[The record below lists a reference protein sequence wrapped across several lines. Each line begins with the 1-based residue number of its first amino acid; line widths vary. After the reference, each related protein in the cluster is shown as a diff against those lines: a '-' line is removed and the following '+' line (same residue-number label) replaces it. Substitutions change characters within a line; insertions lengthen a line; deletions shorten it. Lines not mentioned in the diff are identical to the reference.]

1 MKKLKFKK
9 SLKPQAPSLTGDLG
23 SCRMIL
29 MSSFGGFPD
38 DKFAKPPQQSKEKMK
53 EINYKNKTIKL
64 PWKLA
69 NTEVSTELVTRQNPF
84 SGQSIQLPEFAAV
97 IYDKTIELN
106 LKAERKDSA
115 TGQPP
120 GISEHQDDWQLVR
133 NGLDWFRQHFAR
145 EYMVLLD

>member
-1 MKKLKFKK
+1 MTKINSNLRIMTKINYNNK
-9 SLKPQAPSLTGDLG
+9 
-23 SCRMIL
+23 
-29 MSSFGGFPD
+29 
-38 DKFAKPPQQSKEKMK
+38 KMK
-53 EINYKNKTIKL
+53 L
-64 PWKLA
+64 PYTLTA
-69 NTEVSTELVTRQNPF
+69 GEMSTELVTRQNPF

-97 IYDKTIELN
+97 IYDHIIRLN

-133 NGLDWFRQHFAR
+133 NGLNFFRQYFAK